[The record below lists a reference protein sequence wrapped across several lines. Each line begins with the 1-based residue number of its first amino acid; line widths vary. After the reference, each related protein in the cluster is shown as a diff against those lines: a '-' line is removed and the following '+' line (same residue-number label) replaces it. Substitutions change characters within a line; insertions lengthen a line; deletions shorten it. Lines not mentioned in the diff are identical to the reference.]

1 MSNIQNNNAL
11 EGQGTEEAAMG
22 PKLIWKVF
30 FILLALT
37 ALEFFIALALVHK
50 GILEK
55 GLFVNTIYILLTIA
69 KAYYIIA
76 YFMHLKFEKSG
87 FIICCAVPM
96 LLAVYLMILVFIE
109 GNFLNTAYDTWPLW
123 PN

>member
-1 MSNIQNNNAL
+1 MSNLHNNNAL
-11 EGQGTEEAAMG
+11 EAKEHEENAMG

-37 ALEFFIALALVHK
+37 ALEFFIALALVHR
-50 GILEK
+50 GVLEK
-55 GLFVNTIYILLTIA
+55 GLFVNVIYIILTIA

-96 LLAVYLMILVFIE
+96 LLAVYLLVLVIIE
-109 GNFLNTAYDTWPLW
+109 GNFLNTAFDTWPIW
-123 PN
+123 PH